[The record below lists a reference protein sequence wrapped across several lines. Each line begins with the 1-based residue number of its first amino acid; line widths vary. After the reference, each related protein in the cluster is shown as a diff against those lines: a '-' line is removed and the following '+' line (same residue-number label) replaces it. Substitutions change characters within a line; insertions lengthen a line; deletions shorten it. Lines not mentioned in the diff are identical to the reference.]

1 MFNALTGELSY
12 KDETRVFLQTG
23 GVEWE
28 IHTTRTSAN
37 ALPEP
42 GRAARLYVHLY
53 VREDQLRLYGFAT
66 AAERAAFLDLMK
78 VEGVGPRQAQKIL
91 SGIEVHQLAEALETE
106 NLDRLS
112 SIPGVGQKTAQKILL
127 KLRGKLSLTPAPGE
141 SLEEDLAGALT
152 GMGFERRAVRAAV
165 ATVLRGMHDSA
176 LPREELERELFK
188 RALAL
193 LGGQEGGS

>member
-1 MFNALTGELSY
+1 MFNALSGELSY

-28 IHTTRTSAN
+28 IHTTRISAN

-42 GRAARLYVHLY
+42 GGAARLYVHLY

-66 AAERAAFLDLMK
+66 AAERAAFLDLLK
-78 VEGVGPRQAQKIL
+78 VEGVGPKQAQKIL

-112 SIPGVGQKTAQKILL
+112 SIPGIGPKTAQKILL

-141 SLEEDLAGALT
+141 SLEEDLAGALA
-152 GMGFERRAVRAAV
+152 GMGFDRKAVRGAV
-165 ATVLRGMHDSA
+165 ATVMRGLRNSA
-176 LPREELERELFK
+176 MPREDLERELFK

-193 LGGQEGGS
+193 LGGQEAGT

>member
-1 MFNALTGELSY
+1 MFNALSGELSY

-28 IHTTRTSAN
+28 IHTTRISAN

-66 AAERAAFLDLMK
+66 AAERAAFLDLLK
-78 VEGVGPRQAQKIL
+78 VEGVGPKQAQKIL

-112 SIPGVGQKTAQKILL
+112 SIPGIGPKTAQKILL
-127 KLRGKLSLTPAPGE
+127 KLRGKLSLGPAPGE
-141 SLEEDLAGALT
+141 SLEEDLAGALA
-152 GMGFERRAVRAAV
+152 GMGFDRKAVRGAV
-165 ATVLRGMHDSA
+165 ATVMRGLRDSA

-193 LGGQEGGS
+193 LGGQEAGL

>member
-1 MFNALTGELSY
+1 MFNALSGELSY

-28 IHTTRTSAN
+28 IHTTRISAN

-42 GRAARLYVHLY
+42 GGAARLYVHLY

-66 AAERAAFLDLMK
+66 AAERAAFLDLLK
-78 VEGVGPRQAQKIL
+78 VEGVGPKQAQKIL
-91 SGIEVHQLAEALETE
+91 SGIEVHQLVEALETE

-112 SIPGVGQKTAQKILL
+112 SIPGIGPKTAQKILL

-141 SLEEDLAGALT
+141 SLEEDLAGALA
-152 GMGFERRAVRAAV
+152 GMGFDRKAVRGAV
-165 ATVLRGMHDSA
+165 ATVMRGLRNSA
-176 LPREELERELFK
+176 MPREDLERELFK

-193 LGGQEGGS
+193 LGGQEAGT

>member
-1 MFNALTGELSY
+1 MFNALSGELSY

-42 GRAARLYVHLY
+42 GRAARLYV
-53 VREDQLRLYGFAT
+53 REDQLRLYGFAT
-66 AAERAAFLDLMK
+66 AAERSAFLDLLK

-112 SIPGVGQKTAQKILL
+112 SIPGVGPKTAQKILL
-127 KLRGKLSLTPAPGE
+127 KLRGKLSLSSAPGE

-152 GMGFERRAVRAAV
+152 GMGFDRKAVRGAV
-165 ATVLRGMHDSA
+165 ATVMRGMRDSA